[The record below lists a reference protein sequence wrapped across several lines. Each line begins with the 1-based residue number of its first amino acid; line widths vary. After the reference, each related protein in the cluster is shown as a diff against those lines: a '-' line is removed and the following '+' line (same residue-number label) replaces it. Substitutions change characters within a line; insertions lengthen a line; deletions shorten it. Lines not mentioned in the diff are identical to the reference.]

1 MKYGIVCIVQNGP
14 SIFIIDKNL
23 LKSQDLSWLFYYGG
37 YMIKNLI
44 SRIEKAEKEKQKKV
58 IAQAKIQTEIDNIDL
73 KLKKLNSF
81 KKDYEKLE
89 SNFTEFINNK

>member
-1 MKYGIVCIVQNGP
+1 MKYGTVCIVLSGP

-23 LKSQDLSWLFYYGG
+23 FKSQDLSWLFYYGG
-37 YMIKNLI
+37 AMIKNLI
-44 SRIEKAEKEKQKKV
+44 LRIEKAEKEKQKKV

-73 KLKKLNSF
+73 NLKKLNSF

>member
-1 MKYGIVCIVQNGP
+1 
-14 SIFIIDKNL
+14 
-23 LKSQDLSWLFYYGG
+23 
-37 YMIKNLI
+37 MIKNLI
-44 SRIEKAEKEKQKKV
+44 LRIEKAEKEKQKKV

-73 KLKKLNSF
+73 NLKKLNSF

>member
-1 MKYGIVCIVQNGP
+1 MKYGTVCIVLNGP
-14 SIFIIDKNL
+14 LIFIIDKNL

-73 KLKKLNSF
+73 NLKKLNSF

>member
-1 MKYGIVCIVQNGP
+1 MKYGTVCIVLNGP
-14 SIFIIDKNL
+14 LIFIIDNNL

-73 KLKKLNSF
+73 NLKKLNSF